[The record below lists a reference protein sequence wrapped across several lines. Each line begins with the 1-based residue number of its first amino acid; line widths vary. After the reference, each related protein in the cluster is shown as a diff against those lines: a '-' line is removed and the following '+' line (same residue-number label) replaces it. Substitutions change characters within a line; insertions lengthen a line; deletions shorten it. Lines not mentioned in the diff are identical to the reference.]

1 MQPLLAI
8 EGNAGQALLPRQL
21 QVLMG
26 ALCRAGAG
34 QTKQKRMIQTMVT
47 KMQFHTH
54 TFQTEIG
61 GRTLTVETGKMAG
74 LANGS
79 CLIRYGET
87 VVLVTATA
95 SESRATASTSSP

>member
-8 EGNAGQALLPRQL
+8 EGNAGQLLPRQL

-26 ALCRAGAG
+26 ALCGAGAG

-54 TFQTEIG
+54 TF
-61 GRTLTVETGKMAG
+61 
-74 LANGS
+74 
-79 CLIRYGET
+79 RYGFRK
-87 VVLVTATA
+87 AA
-95 SESRATASTSSP
+95 RRH